1 MGIWEYFVIS
11 SYIFPFGIG
20 LALLIKKRLSFAGGV
35 LWAYLLL
42 TLGVE
47 LISSILA
54 SRGINNLWVYRIYMY
69 VELVFPVLFFFNQF
83 SKQRSKILLLIV
95 SIAAVIFT
103 TLTNIFDDW
112 RDNGS
117 VQTSITFACIA
128 FVIISYFVE
137 MFQLEKVFNPFR
149 DVYFV
154 VGGVML
160 LAYSS
165 ILLYNVLYD
174 YVIRGYV
181 GSEIRSILHI
191 VNSGLILFYNVLYS
205 YALWISRHRP
215 T

>member
-1 MGIWEYFVIS
+1 MGVWEYCVIS
-11 SYIFPFGIG
+11 SYIFPVGIG
-20 LALLIKKRLSFAGGV
+20 LALFIQRRLSFAGGV
-35 LWAYLLL
+35 LWAYLLF

-54 SRGINNLWVYRIYMY
+54 FRGVNNLWLYRIYMY
-69 VELVFPVLFFFNQF
+69 GELLFPIIFFFNQF
-83 SKQRSKILLLIV
+83 SKERSKILVLIV
-95 SIAAVIFT
+95 TITAIEFT
-103 TLTNIFDDW
+103 TLANVSDDW
-112 RDNGS
+112 REYGS
-117 VQTSITFACIA
+117 LQSSITFACIA
-128 FVIISYFVE
+128 IVIISYFVE
-137 MFQLEKVFNPFR
+137 MFQLEKVFNPFK

-181 GSEIRSILHI
+181 GSEIRSVLHI

-205 YALWISRHRP
+205 YALWISKRSLI
-215 T
+215 

>member
-1 MGIWEYFVIS
+1 MGTWEYFVLS
-11 SYIFPFGIG
+11 SYIFPVGIG
-20 LALLIKKRLSFAGGV
+20 LALLIQKRLSFSGAV
-35 LWAYLLL
+35 LWAYLLF

-47 LISSILA
+47 LVSSILA
-54 SRGINNLWVYRIYMY
+54 IKGFNNLWLYRIYMY
-69 VELVFPVLFFFNQF
+69 AELVFPVLFFFDQF
-83 SKQRSKILLLIV
+83 SKKRSKILILIV
-95 SIAAVIFT
+95 SIAAVVFT
-103 TLTNIFDDW
+103 TLTNVFDDW
-112 RDNGS
+112 RDYGS

-137 MFQLEKVFNPFR
+137 MFQLEKVFNPFK

-174 YVIRGYV
+174 YIIRGYV
-181 GSEIRSILHI
+181 GSEIRSVLYI

-205 YALWISRHRP
+205 YALWLSRYRP